1 MFIEQGSRYTS
12 NKKTFLI
19 LVKIS
24 IMKQFILYFA
34 LVFSFGLIAQVPS
47 YVPQY
52 GLLGYYPFNGTP
64 NDVSANAANLTNN
77 GAVLTTDRFGTANA
91 AYSFNG
97 VNQNL
102 INNTPNFTFNPA
114 SSFTYSFW
122 YNRNVT
128 SVNGV
133 LIMNA
138 TNAAGNFIWL
148 FQAGA
153 TNSQY
158 GTNKQ
163 QSSWFWAQTTST
175 TNVWTHIVCV
185 YNAGAMTLYKDNVP
199 VATATFTHTNVTSA
213 NMPLYVGRGVGGNYY
228 NGKMD
233 DVGIWDRALT
243 PCEINDL
250 YNSSNSLTGVSA
262 GPDISN
268 CNNQAI
274 TLSGTGAVNY
284 FWNQNVSNGVPFTP
298 TTNGTY
304 LVTGFNANGCSQW
317 DETNVTLGQLSINA
331 GQDLSVCPGDS
342 VTLSASGAQSY
353 TWNNSV
359 NNNQAFVVNQSGTYI
374 ATGVN
379 GSCTDT
385 DTLQITVLPLPQI
398 NAGNDTILCAG
409 GLVTL
414 NATGGQ
420 NYQWT
425 NGVSNAVP
433 FTAFNSASYIVT
445 GFSPAGCANQD
456 TVEVIANP
464 VPNINAGNDVST
476 CSGQAV
482 VLTGIGGFNLQWNNG
497 VQDGVPFIPTGNGTY
512 VVTGMS
518 NDGCYGTDTLNVSVG
533 NLPDI
538 SAGNDQVICQGGSVV
553 LAAIGGAT
561 YQWSNGEQNGATIF
575 PTQSITLSVTGFS
588 GEGCSN
594 TDTMS
599 ITVNNPS
606 QSTITTTALD
616 TYTLNGNTY
625 TTSGT
630 YTQVLTNAQGCD
642 STITLIL
649 TMEYTGLADGY
660 RPSMNVYPNPTNGD
674 LFILVP
680 NEWVQQTAK
689 LTDIS
694 GKVIARISLNDALTK
709 LSLVDLSSGT
719 YFIAIDAEGGEVI
732 RVVKE

>member
-1 MFIEQGSRYTS
+1 
-12 NKKTFLI
+12 
-19 LVKIS
+19 
-24 IMKQFILYFA
+24 MKQFVLYFSII
-34 LVFSFGLIAQVPS
+34 FSFGLVAQVPS

-52 GLLGYYPFNGTP
+52 GLLGYYPFNGNP

-77 GAVLTTDRFGTANA
+77 NAVLTADRFGTANA

-97 VNQNL
+97 INQNL
-102 INNTPNFTFNPA
+102 INSTPNFTFNPA
-114 SSFTYSFW
+114 SSFTISFW
-122 YNRNVT
+122 YNRNNT
-128 SVNGV
+128 ATNGV

-138 TNAAGNFIWL
+138 TNAANNFIWL

-163 QSSWFWAQTTST
+163 QFSWIWAQTTST
-175 TNVWTHIVCV
+175 TSTWTHIVCV
-185 YNAGAMTLYKDNVP
+185 YNAGAMTLYKNNVQ
-199 VATATFTHTNVTSA
+199 VATGTFTHTNVTSA
-213 NMPLYVGRGVGGNYY
+213 VMPLYVGRGVGGDYY

-233 DVGIWDRALT
+233 DIGIWNRALT
-243 PCEINDL
+243 TCEINDL
-250 YNSSNSLTGVSA
+250 YNSSNSLTTVTA
-262 GPDISN
+262 GPDVVS

-274 TLSGTGAVNY
+274 TLNGSGAVNY

-331 GQDLSVCPGDS
+331 GQDLSVCPGDT

-359 NNNQAFVVNQSGTYI
+359 TNNQAFVVNQSGTYI
-374 ATGVN
+374 ATGVD

-385 DTLQITVLPLPQI
+385 DTLQINVLPLPQI
-398 NAGNDTILCAG
+398 NAGNDTVLCAG
-409 GLVTL
+409 GIVTL

-420 NYQWT
+420 NYQWS
-425 NGVSNAVP
+425 NGGSNAVP
-433 FTAFNSASYIVT
+433 FTAYNSASYIVT

-456 TVEVIANP
+456 TLQVVANP

-482 VLTGIGGFNLQWNNG
+482 VLTGIGGFNLQWDNG
-497 VQDGVPFIPTGNGTY
+497 VQDGVPFYPTGNGTY

-533 NLPDI
+533 TLPDI
-538 SAGNDQVICQGGSVV
+538 SAGNDQVICQGDSVV
-553 LAAIGGAT
+553 LAANGGAT

-575 PTQSITLSVTGFS
+575 PTQSITLGVTGFS
-588 GEGCSN
+588 GAGCSN
-594 TDTMS
+594 TDSMS
-599 ITVNNPS
+599 ITVNYPS
-606 QSTITTTALD
+606 QSTITTTATD

-649 TMEYTGLADGY
+649 TMEYTGISEGS
-660 RPSMNVYPNPTNGD
+660 RPALNVYPNPTNSE
-674 LFILVP
+674 LNILVP
-680 NEWVQQTAK
+680 NAWIGHTAK
-689 LTDIS
+689 LTDIA
-694 GKVIARISLNDALTK
+694 GKEITHISLNEVLTK
-709 LSLVDLSSGT
+709 WSLVDLSNGT
-719 YFIAIDAEGGEVI
+719 YFITIEVQGGDVI

>member
-1 MFIEQGSRYTS
+1 MKS
-12 NKKTFLI
+12 I
-19 LVKIS
+19 LLS
-24 IMKQFILYFA
+24 FCIL
-34 LVFSFGLIAQVPS
+34 LSFGLFAQVPS

-52 GLLGYYPFNGTP
+52 GLLSYFPFNGNT

-77 GAVLTTDRFGTANA
+77 NAVLTADRFGTANA

-97 VNQNL
+97 INQNL
-102 INNTPNFTFNPA
+102 INSTPNFTFNPS

-122 YNRNVT
+122 YNRNST
-128 SVNGV
+128 SINGV
-133 LIMNA
+133 LMMNA
-138 TNAAGNFIWL
+138 TNAAGNFIWI

-153 TNSQY
+153 TNSQF

-163 QSSWFWAQTTST
+163 QSAWFWAQTPST
-175 TNVWTHIVCV
+175 TSAWTHIVCV
-185 YNAGAMTLYKDNVP
+185 YNAGAMTLYKNNVQ

-213 NMPLYVGRGVGGNYY
+213 VMPLYVGRGVGGDFY

-233 DVGIWDRALT
+233 DIGIWNRALT
-243 PCEINDL
+243 VCEINDL
-250 YNSSNSLTGVSA
+250 YNSSNSLTTVTA
-262 GPDISN
+262 GPDVVS

-274 TLSGTGAVNY
+274 TLNGSGADNY

-317 DETNVTLGQLSINA
+317 DETNVSLGQLNINA
-331 GQDLSVCPGDS
+331 GQDLSVCPGDT
-342 VTLSASGAQSY
+342 VTLSASGAQTY

-359 NNNQAFVVNQSGTYI
+359 SNNQAFVVNQSGTYI
-374 ATGVN
+374 ATGID

-385 DTLQITVLPLPQI
+385 DTLQINMLPLPQI
-398 NAGNDTILCAG
+398 NAGNDTVLCAG
-409 GLVTL
+409 GIVTL

-433 FTAFNSASYIVT
+433 FTAYNSASYIVT

-456 TVEVIANP
+456 TLEVVANP

-497 VQDGVPFIPTGNGTY
+497 VQDGVPFYPTGNGTY
-512 VVTGMS
+512 VVAGMS

-533 NLPDI
+533 TLPDI
-538 SAGNDQVICQGGSVV
+538 SAGNDQVICQGDSVV
-553 LAAIGGAT
+553 LAANGGAT
-561 YQWSNGEQNGATIF
+561 YQWSNSEQNGATIF
-575 PTQSITLSVTGFS
+575 PTQSITLGVTGFS
-588 GEGCSN
+588 GAGCSN
-594 TDTMS
+594 TDSMS
-599 ITVNNPS
+599 ITVNYPS
-606 QSTITTTALD
+606 QSTITTTATD
-616 TYTLNGNTY
+616 TYTLNGSTY

-630 YTQVLTNAQGCD
+630 YTQVLTNSQGCD

-649 TMEYTGLADGY
+649 TMEYTGLAEGT
-660 RPSMNVYPNPTNGD
+660 RPALNVYPNPTNGE
-674 LFILVP
+674 LNILVP
-680 NEWVQQTAK
+680 SAWIGQTAK
-689 LTDIS
+689 LTDIA
-694 GKVIARISLNDALTK
+694 GKEIARISLNEALTK
-709 LSLVDLSSGT
+709 LSLVDLSNGT
-719 YFIAIDAEGGEVI
+719 YFISIEAEGCDVI

>member
-1 MFIEQGSRYTS
+1 
-12 NKKTFLI
+12 
-19 LVKIS
+19 
-24 IMKQFILYFA
+24 MKQFILYIA
-34 LVFSFGLIAQVPS
+34 VVFSFGLVAQVPS

-52 GLLGYYPFNGTP
+52 GLLGYYPFNGNS

-77 GAVLTTDRFGTANA
+77 SAVLTADRFGTANS

-97 VNQNL
+97 VNQYL
-102 INNTPNFTFNPA
+102 INSTPNFTFNPA
-114 SSFTYSFW
+114 SSFTVSFW

-138 TNAAGNFIWL
+138 TNAAGNFIWI

-153 TNSQY
+153 TNSQF

-163 QSSWFWAQTTST
+163 QSAWIWAPTPSTTS
-175 TNVWTHIVCV
+175 VWTHIVCV
-185 YNAGAMTLYKDNVP
+185 YNAGAMTLYKNNVQ
-199 VATATFTHTNVTSA
+199 VATATYTHTNVTSA
-213 NMPLYVGRGVGGNYY
+213 NMPLYVGRGVGGDYY

-233 DVGIWDRALT
+233 DIGIWNRALT
-243 PCEINDL
+243 TCEINDL
-250 YNSSNSLTGVSA
+250 YNSSNSLSGVSA
-262 GPDISN
+262 GPDISS

-298 TTNGTY
+298 TANASY

-331 GQDLSVCPGDS
+331 GQDVSVCPGDT

-398 NAGNDTILCAG
+398 NAGNDTVLCAG

-456 TVEVIANP
+456 TLEVIANP

-497 VQDGVPFIPTGNGTY
+497 VQDGVPFYPTGNGTF

-538 SAGNDQVICQGGSVV
+538 SAGNDQVICQGDSVV
-553 LAAIGGAT
+553 LAANGGAT

-594 TDTMS
+594 TDSLS

-606 QSTITTTALD
+606 QSTITTTELD

-660 RPSMNVYPNPTNGD
+660 RSSMNVYPNPTNGE

-680 NEWVQQTAK
+680 NEWIDQTAK

-694 GKVIARISLNDALTK
+694 GKVIARISLNEALTK

-719 YFIAIDAEGGEVI
+719 YFIAVEAEGSGVI